1 MLIFANPILIAAAV
15 IPAVVLLVY
24 IYRTDRLEKEPSGLL
39 LSLILSGII
48 STLLAALAEE
58 LGIYLFLRAY
68 GEDSV
73 IYNALFYFI
82 VVGGAEE
89 GFKYLMLKKRT
100 WNHPAFNCRYDGVVY
115 AVFVSLGFALW
126 ENIRYV
132 VQYGFETALLRA
144 VTAVPGHACFGVL
157 MGVWYGMAK
166 SAEKEGNT
174 ARSSFCRKMAV
185 LLPMLVH
192 GAYDFTAT
200 SEGFPAFIVFV
211 AVMFIASFIMVRR
224 TAKRDRFLPG
234 NDWPRL

>member
-1 MLIFANPILIAAAV
+1 MLAFASPTLIAAAV

-39 LSLILSGII
+39 FSLLLSGVI
-48 STLLAALAEE
+48 STFLAALAEE
-58 LGIYLFLRAY
+58 LGLYLFMGRFE
-68 GEDSV
+68 EDST
-73 IYNALFYFI
+73 IYNAVFYFI

-115 AVFVSLGFALW
+115 AVFISLGFALW

-132 VQYGFETALLRA
+132 LQYGFETALLRA

-166 SAEKEGNT
+166 SAEKKGDT
-174 ARSSFCRKMAV
+174 ARSSLYRKLAV

-200 SEGFPAFIVFV
+200 TKGLPVFIIFV
-211 AVMFIASFIMVRR
+211 AVMFIASFIMLRR
-224 TAKRDRFLPG
+224 NAKNDGYLPG
-234 NDWPRL
+234 NDWPQL